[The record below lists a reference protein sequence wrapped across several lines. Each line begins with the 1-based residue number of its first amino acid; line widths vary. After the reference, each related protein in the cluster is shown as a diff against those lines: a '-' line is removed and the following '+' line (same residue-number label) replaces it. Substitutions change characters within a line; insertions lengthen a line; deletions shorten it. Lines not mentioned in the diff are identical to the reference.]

1 MQLTD
6 YIPTI
11 NTLRNVIDIA
21 LVFIIV
27 YVVLKL
33 LRGTRAVPTVVGM
46 VILALLYWLAVAQE
60 LSTLEFVLR
69 YAVGFIGIA
78 IIVLFQSEIR
88 QALIYFANR
97 LRFPILKRQRGQFG
111 GSVYDE
117 IVLAVT
123 TLASEKT
130 GALIVIERNI
140 GLRNFIDA
148 GVQLDARLS
157 YDLLVTIFNPSTP
170 LHDGAVVIQNER
182 LAAASVFLPLTK
194 NPEISRELGTRHR
207 AAIGITEGSDAI
219 SLVVSEETGL
229 ITYVEA
235 GEVRRN
241 IETTQLRKLLLDAM
255 EIPLI
260 EPPRN
265 AQSDEGGG
273 DRELRIENGE
283 LRMENCKA
291 KISPPASPS
300 NLDSSLMSSEG
311 KHRIAQL
318 AMLHDVPSQLD
329 PVLLILNS
337 QFSILN

>member
-1 MQLTD
+1 MQITN
-6 YIPTI
+6 YIPTL
-11 NTLRNVIDIA
+11 NTLRNVLDIA

-46 VILALLYWLAVAQE
+46 LILALLYWFAVAQD
-60 LSTLEFVLR
+60 LATLEFVLR

-97 LRFPILKRQRGQFG
+97 FRFPILKRQRGQFG

-130 GALIVIERNI
+130 GALIVIERKV

-148 GVQLDARLS
+148 GVQLDAKLS

-170 LHDGAVVIQNER
+170 LHDGAVIIQNER

-194 NPEISRELGTRHR
+194 NPEISRDLGTRHR
-207 AAIGITEGSDAI
+207 AAIGITEGSDSI
-219 SLVVSEETGL
+219 SIVVSEETGL

-235 GEVRRN
+235 GEIHRN
-241 IETTQLRKLLLDAM
+241 LETTQIRKLLLAAM
-255 EIPLI
+255 DIPLD
-260 EPPRN
+260 EPR
-265 AQSDEGGG
+265 
-273 DRELRIENGE
+273 RE
-283 LRMENCKA
+283 KA
-291 KISPPASPS
+291 YASEDTESP
-300 NLDSSLMSSEG
+300 EVFYG
-311 KHRIAQL
+311 IK
-318 AMLHDVPSQLD
+318 
-329 PVLLILNS
+329 
-337 QFSILN
+337 

>member
-1 MQLTD
+1 LAVET
-6 YIPTI
+6 PSFTTI
-11 NTLRNVIDIA
+11 NTLRNVLDIL
-21 LVFIIV
+21 LVFAIV

-46 VILALLYWLAVAQE
+46 VLVGLLYWLAAVYE

-88 QALIYFANR
+88 QALIYFASR

-130 GALIVIERNI
+130 GALIVIERSI
-140 GLRNFIDA
+140 GLRNFIDT
-148 GVQLDARLS
+148 GVQLDANIS
-157 YDLLVTIFNPSTP
+157 YDLLVTIFNPATP
-170 LHDGAVVIQNER
+170 LHDGAVVIRNER

-207 AAIGITEGSDAI
+207 AAIGITEGTDAI

-229 ITYVEA
+229 VTYVD
-235 GEVRRN
+235 GGRLIRN
-241 IETTQLRKLLLDAM
+241 IDTPTLRKLLLDAVNLPLVEPRKAVAAETTETT
-255 EIPLI
+255 EII
-260 EPPRN
+260 
-265 AQSDEGGG
+265 
-273 DRELRIENGE
+273 
-283 LRMENCKA
+283 
-291 KISPPASPS
+291 
-300 NLDSSLMSSEG
+300 
-311 KHRIAQL
+311 
-318 AMLHDVPSQLD
+318 
-329 PVLLILNS
+329 
-337 QFSILN
+337 

>member
-1 MQLTD
+1 MQITN
-6 YIPTI
+6 YMPTI
-11 NTLRNVIDIA
+11 NTLRNALDIA

-46 VILALLYWLAVAQE
+46 LILALLYWVAVAQD
-60 LSTLEFVLR
+60 LATLEFVLR
-69 YAVGFIGIA
+69 YAVAFVGFA

-88 QALIYFANR
+88 QALIFFANR

-117 IVLAVT
+117 IVLAVI

-170 LHDGAVVIQNER
+170 LHDGAVVLQNER

-194 NPEISRELGTRHR
+194 NPEISRDLGTRHR
-207 AAIGITEGSDAI
+207 AAIGITEGTDAI
-219 SLVVSEETGL
+219 SIVVSEETGL
-229 ITYVEA
+229 ITFVQ
-235 GEVRRN
+235 GNNIIRN
-241 IETTQLRKLLLDAM
+241 IDTATLRRLLLEAM
-255 EIPLI
+255 EIPMI
-260 EPPRN
+260 E
-265 AQSDEGGG
+265 AK
-273 DRELRIENGE
+273 REP
-283 LRMENCKA
+283 A
-291 KISPPASPS
+291 KT
-300 NLDSSLMSSEG
+300 MKESETEITIG
-311 KHRIAQL
+311 
-318 AMLHDVPSQLD
+318 
-329 PVLLILNS
+329 
-337 QFSILN
+337 

>member
-1 MQLTD
+1 MEFTD

-11 NTLRNVIDIA
+11 ANLRSVLDIA

-33 LRGTRAVPTVVGM
+33 FRGTRAVPTLVGM
-46 VILALLYWLAVAQE
+46 VILALLYWLAVVQE

-88 QALIYFANR
+88 QALMYFANR
-97 LRFPILKRQRGQFG
+97 LRFPILKNQRGQFG

-123 TLASEKT
+123 TLATEKT
-130 GALIVIERNI
+130 GALIVIERNV

-148 GVQLDARLS
+148 GVQLDARIS
-157 YDLLVTIFNPSTP
+157 YDLLVSIFHPETP

-182 LAAASVFLPLTK
+182 IAAASVFLPLTK
-194 NPEISRELGTRHR
+194 NPEVSRELGTRHR

-229 ITYVEA
+229 VTYVE
-235 GEVRRN
+235 GGKVRRN
-241 IETTQLRKLLLDAM
+241 IEATQLRKVLLEAL
-255 EIPLI
+255 EIPLVETRRDLAAI
-260 EPPRN
+260 KEET
-265 AQSDEGGG
+265 DVT
-273 DRELRIENGE
+273 
-283 LRMENCKA
+283 
-291 KISPPASPS
+291 IS
-300 NLDSSLMSSEG
+300 
-311 KHRIAQL
+311 
-318 AMLHDVPSQLD
+318 
-329 PVLLILNS
+329 
-337 QFSILN
+337 

>member
-1 MQLTD
+1 MDLLDNISTVQGV
-6 YIPTI
+6 
-11 NTLRNVIDIA
+11 RNVLDIA

-46 VILALLYWLAVAQE
+46 VILAVLYWLSVAQE

-97 LRFPILKRQRGQFG
+97 FRFPILKRQRGQFG

-140 GLRNFIDA
+140 GLRNFVDT
-148 GVQLDARLS
+148 GVRLDSEIS
-157 YDLLVTIFNPSTP
+157 YDLLVTIFNPATP

-194 NPEISRELGTRHR
+194 NPEVSRELGTRHR
-207 AAIGITEGSDAI
+207 AAIGITEGTDAI

-235 GEVRRN
+235 GNVRRN
-241 IETTQLRKLLLDAM
+241 VETTQLRKLLLDAVD
-255 EIPLI
+255 IPLV
-260 EPPRN
+260 EPR
-265 AQSDEGGG
+265 
-273 DRELRIENGE
+273 GE
-283 LRMENCKA
+283 RRFATETTEE
-291 KISPPASPS
+291 S
-300 NLDSSLMSSEG
+300 
-311 KHRIAQL
+311 
-318 AMLHDVPSQLD
+318 
-329 PVLLILNS
+329 
-337 QFSILN
+337 

>member
-1 MQLTD
+1 MQVID

-46 VILALLYWLAVAQE
+46 VILALLYWLAAAQE

-97 LRFPILKRQRGQFG
+97 FRFPILKRQRGQFG

-148 GVQLDARLS
+148 GVQLDSRIS

-170 LHDGAVVIQNER
+170 LHDGAIIVQNER

-194 NPEISRELGTRHR
+194 NPEVSRELGTRHR
-207 AAIGITEGSDAI
+207 AAIGITEGTDAI

-235 GEVRRN
+235 GRVRRN
-241 IETTQLRKLLLDAM
+241 IDATQLRKLLLDALD
-255 EIPLI
+255 IPLI
-260 EPPRN
+260 ELRRDNPKVMK
-265 AQSDEGGG
+265 DVEGDITVG
-273 DRELRIENGE
+273 
-283 LRMENCKA
+283 
-291 KISPPASPS
+291 
-300 NLDSSLMSSEG
+300 
-311 KHRIAQL
+311 
-318 AMLHDVPSQLD
+318 
-329 PVLLILNS
+329 
-337 QFSILN
+337 

>member
-1 MQLTD
+1 MRLID
-6 YIPTI
+6 LIPTM
-11 NTLRNVIDIA
+11 NTLRNVLDIA
-21 LVFIIV
+21 LVFVIV

-46 VILALLYWLAVAQE
+46 VILALVYWIAAVYE

-88 QALIYFANR
+88 QALIFFANR
-97 LRFPILKRQRGQFG
+97 FRFPILKRQRGQFG

-148 GVQLDARLS
+148 GVQLDSKLS

-194 NPEISRELGTRHR
+194 NPEVSRELGTRHR

-241 IETTQLRKLLLDAM
+241 IDPAQLRKLLLDAM
-255 EIPLI
+255 EIPLV
-260 EPPRN
+260 ESR
-265 AQSDEGGG
+265 
-273 DRELRIENGE
+273 REKNFATENTE
-283 LRMENCKA
+283 STE
-291 KISPPASPS
+291 I
-300 NLDSSLMSSEG
+300 
-311 KHRIAQL
+311 I
-318 AMLHDVPSQLD
+318 
-329 PVLLILNS
+329 
-337 QFSILN
+337 

>member
-1 MQLTD
+1 MSLSD

-11 NTLRNVIDIA
+11 NTLRNVLDIT

-46 VILALLYWLAVAQE
+46 VILALLYWLALAQE

-69 YAVGFIGIA
+69 YAVVYLGIA

-117 IVLAVT
+117 TVLAVT

-148 GVQLDARLS
+148 GVQLDAKLS
-157 YDLLVTIFNPSTP
+157 YDLLVTIFNPATP
-170 LHDGAVVIQNER
+170 LHDGAVIIQNER

-194 NPEISRELGTRHR
+194 DPSVSREMGTRHR
-207 AAIGITEGSDAI
+207 AAIGITEGTDAI
-219 SLVVSEETGL
+219 SIVVSEETGL
-229 ITYVEA
+229 ITFVSS
-235 GEVRRN
+235 GNVLRN
-241 IETTQLRKLLLDAM
+241 LDTATLRKLLLDAM
-255 EIPLI
+255 EIPLV
-260 EPPRN
+260 E
-265 AQSDEGGG
+265 QK
-273 DRELRIENGE
+273 REQ
-283 LRMENCKA
+283 A
-291 KISPPASPS
+291 KTMPE
-300 NLDSSLMSSEG
+300 SESEITVG
-311 KHRIAQL
+311 
-318 AMLHDVPSQLD
+318 
-329 PVLLILNS
+329 
-337 QFSILN
+337 

>member
-1 MQLTD
+1 MQFD
-6 YIPTI
+6 SYIPTI
-11 NTLRNVIDIA
+11 NTLRNVVDIT

-46 VILALLYWLAVAQE
+46 VILALLYWFAVAQE

-88 QALIYFANR
+88 QALMYFANR
-97 LRFPILKRQRGQFG
+97 LRFPILKKQRGQFG

-170 LHDGAVVIQNER
+170 LHDGAIIVQNER

-207 AAIGITEGSDAI
+207 AAIGITEGTDAI

-229 ITYVEA
+229 ITYVE
-235 GEVRRN
+235 GGNIRRN
-241 IETTQLRKLLLDAM
+241 IDPNQLRKLLLDALD
-255 EIPLI
+255 IPLV
-260 EPPRN
+260 EPR
-265 AQSDEGGG
+265 
-273 DRELRIENGE
+273 RE
-283 LRMENCKA
+283 MPKA
-291 KISPPASPS
+291 MK
-300 NLDSSLMSSEG
+300 ETET
-311 KHRIAQL
+311 
-318 AMLHDVPSQLD
+318 DVTVS
-329 PVLLILNS
+329 
-337 QFSILN
+337 